1 MIREEV
7 INLRLAYGAYTQSAQ
22 ILFGVVQNMPKN
34 TFFLAPGA
42 QKFLIFNKRNDG
54 TIITHINK
62 LGKPGKG
69 RSVTPTLEE

>member
-1 MIREEV
+1 
-7 INLRLAYGAYTQSAQ
+7 
-22 ILFGVVQNMPKN
+22 MPKN
-34 TFFLAPGA
+34 TYFLAPGT

-54 TIITHINK
+54 TITQHIDS